1 MSFSG
6 NVKEELSKQWNTA
19 RHCQIAE
26 LAALISMCGSIVIN
40 SYGHYSVKIHSENLA
55 VARKCFTLIAKTF
68 NIEADISIRR
78 NIS

>member
-26 LAALISMCGSIVIN
+26 LASPDQYVRL
-40 SYGHYSVKIHSENLA
+40 H
-55 VARKCFTLIAKTF
+55 
-68 NIEADISIRR
+68 R
-78 NIS
+78 NQ

>member
-6 NVKEELSKQWNTA
+6 NVREELSKQWSNA

-40 SYGHYSVKIHSENLA
+40 SCGRYSVKIHSENLA
-55 VARKCFTLIAKTF
+55 VARKCLSLIHIWPGQDSVSAL
-68 NIEADISIRR
+68 
-78 NIS
+78 